1 MKAPSNFSRCIS
13 IVGPSQSGKTS
24 LMESILHICNQIPN
38 KGKVSDNNTLSDH
51 LPEEH
56 DLKMSISLGI
66 SNVQFMDED
75 YTFIDCPGSSEF
87 INEFLQA
94 AKISDLCIVVIE
106 PIKEKILSLVPYFFY
121 LNKMKIPHVLF
132 INKVDNF
139 NFDIK
144 ELLGTIQEYSLLP
157 LVIRQIP
164 IREEDKII
172 GAADVIHER
181 AYAYTEN
188 KPSEIVKIPE
198 HLSSTRDEIREKL
211 LETLADFDDALMEKI
226 LDDVPTS
233 TEEIYEHLKKDIA
246 TNNIVEVLTGSAENE
261 TGIRRLLKS
270 IRHDCPSHEETLKRN
285 QIKTANNTT
294 IVQVFKTNFIP
305 HRGKQSIV
313 RVWSGELQEGNTLQD
328 NIRLQGMVS
337 LKGKEFIKNSKVK
350 AGDIIALSRVESIKT
365 GDLISDAEKE
375 TKKGHDLPISP
386 QPVYAK
392 AIRSIKR
399 EDDVKLSEALKEIL
413 EADSSYLIERN
424 KVTQQLLIWGQG
436 EIHLRVALN
445 KLKNNY
451 NIEIKEEKINFAF
464 NETIQGSVS
473 DHITTH
479 KKQSGGAGQYA
490 RVVVDVKPL
499 SRGEYFKFEN
509 KIVGGVIPKTYIPS
523 VEKGCLEYMQK
534 GPLGFPVIDIQ
545 VTLKDGKTHD
555 VDSNSNSFH
564 IAGIKVLRE
573 TLENCKPILLEP
585 YHKVRFLVPS
595 KVVNNI
601 YTLVTS
607 KRGMI
612 KDNKQKE
619 GWVGYEVL
627 EAEMPGCEILNLIID
642 VKSLSEGLGSFE
654 HEFERMQTVQNKQ
667 LSENLIKEY
676 SSKEKS
682 E

>member
-38 KGKVSDNNTLSDH
+38 KGKVGDNNTLSDH

-56 DLKMSISLGI
+56 DLKMSISSGI

-94 AKISDLCIVVIE
+94 ARISDLCIVVIE

-132 INKVDNF
+132 INKVDNL

-285 QIKTANNTT
+285 QIKTTNDTT
-294 IVQVFKTNFIP
+294 SVQVFKTNFIP

-350 AGDIIALSRVESIKT
+350 AGDIVALSRVESIKT

-451 NIEIKEEKINFAF
+451 NIETKEEKINFAF

-490 RVVVDVKPL
+490 KIVVDVKPL

-545 VTLKDGKTHD
+545 VTLKEGKTHD

>member
-38 KGKVSDNNTLSDH
+38 KGKVGDNNTLSDH

-56 DLKMSISLGI
+56 DLKMSISSGI

-94 AKISDLCIVVIE
+94 ARISDLCIVVIE

-132 INKVDNF
+132 INKVDNL

-144 ELLGTIQEYSLLP
+144 ELLGTIQEYSPLP

-285 QIKTANNTT
+285 QIKTTNDTAS
-294 IVQVFKTNFIP
+294 VQVFKTNFIP

-350 AGDIIALSRVESIKT
+350 AGDIVALSRVESIKT

-424 KVTQQLLIWGQG
+424 KVTRQLLIWGQG

-451 NIEIKEEKINFAF
+451 NIETKEEKINFAF

-490 RVVVDVKPL
+490 KIVVDVKPL

>member
-38 KGKVSDNNTLSDH
+38 KGKVGDNNTLSDH

-56 DLKMSISLGI
+56 DLKMSISSGI

-94 AKISDLCIVVIE
+94 ARISDLCIVVIE

-132 INKVDNF
+132 INKVDNL

-285 QIKTANNTT
+285 QIKTTNDTT
-294 IVQVFKTNFIP
+294 SVQVFKTNFIP

-350 AGDIIALSRVESIKT
+350 AGDIVALSRVESINT
-365 GDLISDAEKE
+365 GDLISDSEKE

-451 NIEIKEEKINFAF
+451 NIETKEEKINFAF

-490 RVVVDVKPL
+490 KIVVDVKPL

-545 VTLKDGKTHD
+545 VTLKEGKTHD

>member
-1 MKAPSNFSRCIS
+1 MKNLSIFSRCIS

-38 KGKVSDNNTLSDH
+38 KGKVGDNNTLSDH
-51 LPEEH
+51 LPEEQ

-66 SNVQFMDED
+66 SNVKFMDED

-94 AKISDLCIVVIE
+94 ARISDLCIVVIE

-121 LNKMKIPHVLF
+121 LNKMKIPHILF
-132 INKVDNF
+132 INKVDNLS
-139 NFDIK
+139 FDIK
-144 ELLGTIQEYSLLP
+144 ELLGTIQEYSPLP

-164 IREEDKII
+164 IREGDKII

-198 HLSSTRDEIREKL
+198 QLSSVRAEIREKL

-233 TEEIYEHLKKDIA
+233 NEEIYEHLKKDIA
-246 TNNIVEVLTGSAENE
+246 SNNIVEVLTGSAENE

-270 IRHDCPSHEETLKRN
+270 IRHDCPSHEQTLKRN
-285 QIKTANNTT
+285 QIKTTNETAS
-294 IVQVFKTNFIP
+294 VQVFKTNFIP
-305 HRGKQSIV
+305 HRGKQSIA
-313 RVWSGELQEGNTLQD
+313 RVWSGELQEGNTLQGS
-328 NIRLQGMVS
+328 IRLQGMVS
-337 LKGKEFIKNSKVK
+337 LKGKEFIKNSKAK
-350 AGDIIALSRVESIKT
+350 AGDIIALSRVELITT
-365 GDLISDAEKE
+365 GDMVSDGEKDI
-375 TKKGHDLPISP
+375 KKDLDFPIAP

-413 EADSSYLIERN
+413 ETDSSYLIERN

-436 EIHLRVALN
+436 EIHLRIVLN

-451 NIEIKEEKINFAF
+451 NIETTEEKINFAF
-464 NETIQGSVS
+464 NETIQGSIS

-499 SRGEYFKFEN
+499 SRGEYFKFED

-545 VTLKDGKTHD
+545 VSLKDGKTHD

-564 IAGIKVLRE
+564 IAGIKALRE
-573 TLENCKPILLEP
+573 TLENCNPVLLEP

-612 KDNKQKE
+612 KDNQQRE

-627 EAEMPGCEILNLIID
+627 EAEMPGCEILSLIID

-682 E
+682 D

>member
-38 KGKVSDNNTLSDH
+38 KGKVGDNNTLSDH

-56 DLKMSISLGI
+56 DLKMSISSGI

-94 AKISDLCIVVIE
+94 ARISDLCIVVIE

-132 INKVDNF
+132 INKVDNL

-285 QIKTANNTT
+285 QIKTTNDTT
-294 IVQVFKTNFIP
+294 SVQVFKTNFIP

-350 AGDIIALSRVESIKT
+350 AGDIVALSRVESIKT

-424 KVTQQLLIWGQG
+424 KVTRQLLIWGQG

-451 NIEIKEEKINFAF
+451 NIETKEEKINFAF

-490 RVVVDVKPL
+490 KIVVDVKPL

>member
-51 LPEEH
+51 LPEEY

-132 INKVDNF
+132 INKVDNL

-181 AYAYTEN
+181 AYTYKEN

-198 HLSSTRDEIREKL
+198 HLSSTREEIREKL

-285 QIKTANNTT
+285 QIKTTNNTT
-294 IVQVFKTNFIP
+294 TVQVFKTNFIP

-313 RVWSGELQEGNTLQD
+313 RVWSGELQEGKTLQD

-375 TKKGHDLPISP
+375 TKKGHDLPILP
-386 QPVYAK
+386 QPIYAK

-413 EADSSYLIERN
+413 ETDSSYLIERN

-451 NIEIKEEKINFAF
+451 NIETKEEKINFAF

-564 IAGIKVLRE
+564 IAGIKALRE

-585 YHKVRFLVPS
+585 YHKVKFLVPS

-619 GWVGYEVL
+619 GWIGYEVL

>member
-1 MKAPSNFSRCIS
+1 M
-13 IVGPSQSGKTS
+13 
-24 LMESILHICNQIPN
+24 
-38 KGKVSDNNTLSDH
+38 
-51 LPEEH
+51 
-56 DLKMSISLGI
+56 
-66 SNVQFMDED
+66 
-75 YTFIDCPGSSEF
+75 
-87 INEFLQA
+87 
-94 AKISDLCIVVIE
+94 
-106 PIKEKILSLVPYFFY
+106 
-121 LNKMKIPHVLF
+121 
-132 INKVDNF
+132 
-139 NFDIK
+139 
-144 ELLGTIQEYSLLP
+144 
-157 LVIRQIP
+157 
-164 IREEDKII
+164 
-172 GAADVIHER
+172 
-181 AYAYTEN
+181 
-188 KPSEIVKIPE
+188 
-198 HLSSTRDEIREKL
+198 
-211 LETLADFDDALMEKI
+211 
-226 LDDVPTS
+226 
-233 TEEIYEHLKKDIA
+233 
-246 TNNIVEVLTGSAENE
+246 
-261 TGIRRLLKS
+261 LKS

-285 QIKTANNTT
+285 QIKTTNDTT
-294 IVQVFKTNFIP
+294 SVQVFKTNFIP

-313 RVWSGELQEGNTLQD
+313 RVWSGELQEGNTLQN

-375 TKKGHDLPISP
+375 TKKEHDLPISP
-386 QPVYAK
+386 QPIYAK

-399 EDDVKLSEALKEIL
+399 EDDVKLSEALKEII

-445 KLKNNY
+445 KLKKNY